1 MTAKKLAVEKLA
13 FVGAGNMAE
22 ALVNGITAGGACSPR
37 HIVVTDVRAER
48 LDLFRK
54 QFGVA
59 TSAANADA
67 VRGADVV
74 VLAVKP
80 QVMGE
85 ALDQIRSALSPHA
98 LVISI
103 AAGIRTSRIEE
114 GLGEGRRVV
123 RAMPNTP
130 ALVRS
135 GAAAVCGGRWATE
148 QDLEVAETV
157 FGTVGVVARV
167 REEDMDAIT
176 ALSGSGPAYV
186 FYLIEAM
193 LEAARKLN
201 LEDAVAR
208 RMVYATIEGAAKLIR
223 ESGAEAADL
232 RQRVTSK
239 GGTTAAALDVLNS
252 RGVSGAVADA
262 ILAAHRRSREL
273 SGS

>member
-1 MTAKKLAVEKLA
+1 MTAGKLAVQKIV

-22 ALVNGITAGGACSPR
+22 ALVRGLTLSGACAPR
-37 HIVVTDVRAER
+37 QIVMTDVRADR
-48 LDLFRK
+48 LEALAR
-54 QFGVA
+54 QYGVETCA
-59 TSAANADA
+59 SNAEA
-67 VRGADVV
+67 VRGSDMI

-80 QVMGE
+80 QVMDE
-85 ALDQIRSALSPHA
+85 ALQQVKAALKPSV
-98 LVISI
+98 LVLSI
-103 AAGIRTSRIEE
+103 AAGIRTTRIENA
-114 GLGEGRRVV
+114 LGEGRRVV

-135 GAAAVCGGRWATE
+135 GAAAICGGRWADE
-148 QDLEVAETV
+148 RDLQLAEAV
-157 FGTVGVVARV
+157 MGAVGVVARV

-193 LEAARKLN
+193 LEAARKLK
-201 LEDAVAR
+201 LDEAVAKT
-208 RMVYATIEGAAKLIR
+208 MVYATIEGAAKLIR

-239 GGTTAAALDVLNS
+239 GGTTAAALEVLGG
-252 RGVSGAVADA
+252 RGVGGAVAEA
-262 ILAAHRRSREL
+262 VLAAHKRSREL